1 MMNANLPKDLEKLAR
16 SYQEACAVGC
26 SLLHFKAPDDGG
38 CRCCATLAACSGN
51 PSDCAAV
58 HRYGT
63 YQAERFGGQY
73 IYFCAN
79 SLLHWAVPYCAAGET
94 HYVLIGGPA
103 LLVEPDEILGE
114 IAHRHPELDGG
125 RRQRIGEALRALPYL
140 APQRATALADLLF
153 RLVREVQQRCEPAS
167 EQEDAFVADR
177 WYPDALD
184 STHVAYPFDKE
195 KDLLAFLAHGDEQNA
210 QSLIN
215 DILGQVFLS
224 SDRQI
229 GTVRLR
235 AHELLVL
242 LSRAAVEGGAS
253 AEEVFGINH
262 NWVQRL
268 QQTKT
273 IAEIENLLARVIRRF
288 ADCVFVLKKVKH
300 TDIMHK
306 AIRYIG
312 QNYPQKISL
321 GSVAAH
327 VCLSPTYFSRLFKE
341 EMQQSF
347 VAYLNQIR
355 IEKSKRLLADG
366 GHALADVAGRVGF
379 DDQSYFTRV
388 FRQLTGMPPGE
399 YRRQQ
404 PAKGRR
410 A

>member
-1 MMNANLPKDLEKLAR
+1 MNANLPKDLEKLAR
-16 SYQEACAVGC
+16 SYADACGVGC
-26 SLLHFKAPDDGG
+26 SLLPFKSPQENEGA
-38 CRCCATLAACSGN
+38 CLCCNALAACGGAAA
-51 PSDCAAV
+51 DCHAV

-79 SLLHWAVPYCAAGET
+79 SLLHWAVPYSVAGET

-103 LLVEPDEILGE
+103 LLVEADEILGE
-114 IAHRHPELDGG
+114 IAHRHPELDDA
-125 RRQRIGEALRALPYL
+125 RRRHIDAALRALPYL
-140 APQRATALADLLF
+140 APQRATALADILY
-153 RLVREVQQRCEPAS
+153 RLVRDVQQRYEP
-167 EQEDAFVADR
+167 EVERDPAFVADR
-177 WYPDALD
+177 WYPDALG

-195 KDLLAFLAHGDEQNA
+195 KDLLAFLARGDEQNA

-229 GTVRLR
+229 ETVRLR

-268 QQTKT
+268 QQTRSVD
-273 IAEIENLLARVIRRF
+273 EIENLLARVIRRF

-300 TDIMHK
+300 ADIIQK
-306 AIRYIG
+306 AIRYVG

-341 EMQQSF
+341 EMRLSF
-347 VAYLNQIR
+347 VTYLNQLR
-355 IEKSKRLLADG
+355 IEKSKRLLAEG
-366 GHALADVAGRVGF
+366 RHTLADVAGLVGF
-379 DDQSYFTRV
+379 EDQSYFTRV
-388 FRQLTGMPPGE
+388 FKQATGVPPGK
-399 YRRQQ
+399 YRQR
-404 PAKGRR
+404 
-410 A
+410 